1 MVNRNETSEK
11 SDETEVGMTILTVRE
26 AYTQKWF
33 GLDLSKP
40 PTNPEAFYKPLS
52 DLCLGESDRVLVR
65 ETSTNRWMYG
75 RDKLAGL
82 GWWINE
88 KLTVPNTLPL
98 GRIGDGSFSSLP
110 DKIKREI
117 LESKLYLFEVAN
129 WSDYDAEL
137 LGYLKEEVK
146 ARESEIEKPV

>member
-26 AYTQKWF
+26 AFDQKWF

-40 PTNPEAFYKPLS
+40 PTNPDVFYKPLS

-65 ETSTNRWMYG
+65 ETTTDRWMYG

-82 GWWINE
+82 GWWING
-88 KLTVPNTLPL
+88 KLTVPNTVLL
-98 GRIGDGSFSSLP
+98 GRIGDGTFLTLP
-110 DKIKREI
+110 DKLKREI
-117 LESKLYLFEVAN
+117 LESRLYLFEVAK

-137 LGYLKEEVK
+137 LGYLKEEVQ
-146 ARESEIEKPV
+146 AREAEFVKPV